1 MSKIWLITG
10 SGNGLGHDI
19 ADAALAAGNRV
30 LATARDT
37 SQLAGLVKK
46 YGDQVHTARLD
57 VTDEAQ
63 AQAAVQTAVY
73 AFGGLDVLVN
83 NAGYGDIRP
92 FEEISSIDFKKLVDT
107 VFYGVV
113 YLTRAVLPL
122 MRKQRSGTII
132 QISSLGGRMGTP
144 GSAAYH
150 AAKWAVSGFTE
161 SVAQET
167 ATFGVK
173 VTALEPAAIR
183 TSWGTRAT
191 KERPAM
197 LSDYEPSV
205 GAAIKSMEGLWGNE
219 PIDPARIA
227 QVALRIADAEAVPPH
242 VLIGSSALEYYA
254 YVEGAR
260 ANDAKRWQDISVS
273 ADFGAAPVPVAP
285 AR

>member
-1 MSKIWLITG
+1 MSRIWLVTG

-63 AQAAVQTAVY
+63 AQAAVQTAVSV
-73 AFGGLDVLVN
+73 FGGLDVLVN

-92 FEEISSIDFKKLVDT
+92 FEEISSTDFKKLVDT

-113 YLTRAVLPL
+113 NLTRAVLPL

-132 QISSLGGRMGTP
+132 QISSVGGRIATP

-150 AAKWAVSGFTE
+150 AAKWAVGGFTE
-161 SVAQET
+161 SLAQET
-167 ATFGVK
+167 APFGVK
-173 VTALEPAAIR
+173 VAALEPAGIR
-183 TSWGTRAT
+183 TNWGTRAT
-191 KERPAM
+191 QDRPPM
-197 LSDYEPSV
+197 LADYEPSV
-205 GAAIKSMEGLWGNE
+205 GAAIKSMAGLWGNE

-242 VLIGSSALEYYA
+242 VLIGSSALKYYA
-254 YVEGAR
+254 DVEGAR
-260 ANDAKRWQDISVS
+260 ASDAERWREISVS